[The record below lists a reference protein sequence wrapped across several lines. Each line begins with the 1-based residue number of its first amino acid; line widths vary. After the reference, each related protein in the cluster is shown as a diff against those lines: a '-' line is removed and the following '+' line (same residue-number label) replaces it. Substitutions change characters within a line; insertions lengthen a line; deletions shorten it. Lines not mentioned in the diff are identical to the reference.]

1 MTSRNQNPS
10 EQRKPVT
17 ARDLRKAKEKKD
29 RKKNKGDQDIGKPM
43 ETESLHNQEPEREAV
58 PFSPVSEELRQE
70 GLEPEPPE
78 ETVAFNHLQEE
89 WLKELDEWKTKA
101 KENEERFMKARA
113 DLENF
118 RRRARKDQE
127 ETAKYAAASLVES
140 LLPILDNFERALEA
154 GATTEESKALHQG
167 VEMIYRQFF
176 QVLQDKGLSAIEAEG
191 TPFNPHEH
199 NAVMQET
206 KEGVESGI
214 VIQEL
219 QKGYRFKERVIRPS
233 MVKVSS

>member
-1 MTSRNQNPS
+1 MTSQNQNPS
-10 EQRKPVT
+10 EQRRPVT

-29 RKKNKGDQDIGKPM
+29 RRQNKGDQDIGQPM
-43 ETESLHNQEPEREAV
+43 ETDSLHNQEPEREAV
-58 PFSPVSEELRQE
+58 AFSPVSEELRQE

-78 ETVAFNHLQEE
+78 DTVAFNHLQEE

-101 KENEERFMKARA
+101 EENEERFMKARA

-176 QVLQDKGLSAIEAEG
+176 QVLQDKGLSVIEAEG
-191 TPFNPHEH
+191 IPFNPHEH
-199 NAVMQET
+199 NAVMQEA